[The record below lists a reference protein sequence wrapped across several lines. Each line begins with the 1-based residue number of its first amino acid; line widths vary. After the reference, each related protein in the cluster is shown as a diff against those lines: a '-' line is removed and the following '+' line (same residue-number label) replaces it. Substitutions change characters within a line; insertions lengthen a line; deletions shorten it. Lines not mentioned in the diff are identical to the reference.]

1 MSVEPFHVR
10 LAVRNYDL
18 DMQRHVNGA
27 IYLQY
32 ADHARW
38 ECLRAAGVSADALLA
53 GGLGPVNLETSIR
66 YRNELRAEDEVDVS
80 CVFVWGEGKTLRV
93 EQVLQRAEGAVAAEV
108 SSLSGLLD
116 LETRRLV
123 PNPARHWHSRAARP
137 ELLGL

>member
-1 MSVEPFHVR
+1 
-10 LAVRNYDL
+10 
-18 DMQRHVNGA
+18 
-27 IYLQY
+27 
-32 ADHARW
+32 
-38 ECLRAAGVSADALLA
+38 
-53 GGLGPVNLETSIR
+53 VNLETSIR

-80 CVFVWGEGKTLRV
+80 CVFVWGEGKTFRV